1 MTPHA
6 GLMSKRL
13 ISTGAAAAAAAVL
26 AIGAYLLGSNQSD
39 STANTANTGNVPAQQ
54 GGQPFNGQPP
64 GFRRGAGLGDDV
76 TGDAAQK
83 VEKAVAAKYD
93 GQIERVQQL
102 SDGSYV
108 AHVIT
113 NNGEIYVTVS
123 KSFEV
128 TGTQQGP
135 RSGMPPGG
143 AIPGSQSGNDTTTS

>member
-6 GLMSKRL
+6 GVMSKKL
-13 ISTGAAAAAAAVL
+13 ISTSVAAAAAAVL
-26 AIGAYLLGSNQSD
+26 AIGAYLLGSSQSD
-39 STANTANTGNVPAQQ
+39 SSANTANTGNLPARQ
-54 GGQPFNGQPP
+54 GGRPFNGQPP
-64 GFRRGAGLGDDV
+64 GFRGGGGLGTDV

-93 GQIERVQQL
+93 GQIERVQKL

-123 KSFEV
+123 KSFEL

-143 AIPGSQSGNDTTTS
+143 AIPGSQSGNGSTTS